1 MRSSGAFL
9 FAAVLTLGLG
19 SGLLAQQ
26 PASAASKTPVKMTM
40 PMAMSMTMPVA
51 MSMTMPMAA
60 AAPGKVPPY
69 HASAPKGPLPAT
81 LNPRQF
87 ADPRVQAAYAMAAQI
102 RGVLYQQPC
111 YCGCDT
117 ELGHKSLLDCYVGD
131 HASICETCMMEGVFA
146 YRETKAG
153 KTPTQIR
160 AEIEQGKWK
169 SVNLNDLLA
178 ARTY

>member
-9 FAAVLTLGLG
+9 PICLPVCLLVGVLAGGLSLGLQ
-19 SGLLAQQ
+19 AQQ
-26 PASAASKTPVKMTM
+26 PAHAGSQMTM
-40 PMAMSMTMPVA
+40 PMNMA
-51 MSMTMPMAA
+51 MAA
-60 AAPGKVPPY
+60 PAAAKIPPY
-69 HASAPKGPLPAT
+69 HKALPKGPLPAT

-87 ADPRVQAAYAMAAQI
+87 ADPRVQAAYAMAAQV

-117 ELGHKSLLDCYVGD
+117 EVGHKSLLDCYVGD

>member
-9 FAAVLTLGLG
+9 LVGVLAGGLSLGLQ
-19 SGLLAQQ
+19 AQQ
-26 PASAASKTPVKMTM
+26 AVHTATKTPV
-40 PMAMSMTMPVA
+40 
-51 MSMTMPMAA
+51 SMTMPMTMPMSMSMSMPM
-60 AAPGKVPPY
+60 AAPGATAKVPPY
-69 HASAPKGPLPAT
+69 HAALPKGPLPPT

-117 ELGHKSLLDCYVGD
+117 EVGHKSLLDCYVGD

-146 YRETKAG
+146 FRETKAG
-153 KTPTQIR
+153 KTPAQIR

-178 ARTY
+178 SRQY